1 MCYGGN
7 YQLLMIHW
15 GKSEEFL
22 LCLLDVKGTIEA
34 QLYFGFL
41 FHWSL
46 ILNLLQFLVYNARS
60 SIKEKNVMHFD
71 S

>member
-1 MCYGGN
+1 
-7 YQLLMIHW
+7 MIHW

-46 ILNLLQFLVYNARS
+46 ILNLLQFLLLTMGQVRS